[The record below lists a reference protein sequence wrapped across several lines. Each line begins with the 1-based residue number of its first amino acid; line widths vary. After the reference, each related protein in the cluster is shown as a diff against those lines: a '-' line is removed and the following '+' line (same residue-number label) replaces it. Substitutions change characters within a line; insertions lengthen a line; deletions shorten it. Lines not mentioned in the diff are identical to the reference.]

1 MIDIV
6 KWRQYEKTVRYI
18 PIIAAIAL
26 IFVLTTQTGR
36 ETVALSRSFNGWLVD
51 ICNKIGVV
59 TDNEWWNTDKG
70 VRLLGHVIECFA
82 LGLAAGI
89 AFRKKWLALIFCMGV
104 SIADQIT
111 KIFVPIRHFDA
122 GDIPF
127 DIIGFV
133 SGILIIW
140 VIEIAVKALKE

>member
-1 MIDIV
+1 MFWVSILQGRDNRIG
-6 KWRQYEKTVRYI
+6 
-18 PIIAAIAL
+18 II
-26 IFVLTTQTGR
+26 
-36 ETVALSRSFNGWLVD
+36 
-51 ICNKIGVV
+51 

-70 VRLLGHVIECFA
+70 VRLLGHVIEYFA

-89 AFRKKWLALIFCMGV
+89 AFRKKWLALIFCMVV

-133 SGILIIW
+133 RGILIVW
-140 VIEIAVKALKE
+140 VIETAFRALNK